1 MINKLKSLFTVKRI
15 SSDLE
20 RFIKECN
27 PESNEQVEFL
37 LKKYDER
44 KALIAKA
51 MSEHDYSRAVWISKY
66 F

>member
-1 MINKLKSLFTVKRI
+1 MINKLKSLFTVNRVTE
-15 SSDLE
+15 LE
-20 RFIKECN
+20 RFIKECK
-27 PESNEQVEFL
+27 PETPEQVEFL

-44 KALIAKA
+44 KSLIAKA

>member
-1 MINKLKSLFTVKRI
+1 MINKLKSLFTVNRVTE
-15 SSDLE
+15 LE
-20 RFIKECN
+20 RFIKECK
-27 PESNEQVEFL
+27 PETSEQVEFL

-44 KALIAKA
+44 KSLIAKA